1 MQWMFYSPLHSTQ
14 NTIDF
19 LVIMLE
25 VSYLTIT
32 LKAITMKN
40 VLKIALLFHLAIS
53 GYSQNTNDIL
63 NLERKKRNCKQLGG

>member
-1 MQWMFYSPLHSTQ
+1 MSTRSAHSY
-14 NTIDF
+14 
-19 LVIMLE
+19 VIMLE

-63 NLERKKRNCKQLGG
+63 NLERKKRDCKQLGE

>member
-1 MQWMFYSPLHSTQ
+1 
-14 NTIDF
+14 
-19 LVIMLE
+19 MLE

-63 NLERKKRNCKQLGG
+63 NLERKKRNCKQLGE

>member
-1 MQWMFYSPLHSTQ
+1 
-14 NTIDF
+14 
-19 LVIMLE
+19 MLE

-32 LKAITMKN
+32 LKAIIMKN

-63 NLERKKRNCKQLGG
+63 NLERKKRNCKQLGE